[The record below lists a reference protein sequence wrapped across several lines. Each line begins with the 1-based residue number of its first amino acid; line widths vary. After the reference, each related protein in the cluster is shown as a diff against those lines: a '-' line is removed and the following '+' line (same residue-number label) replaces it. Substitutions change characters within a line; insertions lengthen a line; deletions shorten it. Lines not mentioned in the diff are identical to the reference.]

1 MSDPTTNASPASAG
15 ASPAAGESRTIAA
28 QGLANRI
35 VRGMLRTPGLDRVA
49 GRRLV
54 TLYVVGRQSGRRY
67 TVTVAYAAHEGSLLI
82 GTPARWG
89 RNLRTGEPLEV
100 RLRGRRRT
108 VDVEVLTAQAD
119 VVAAYAVMCRENR
132 TFASLND
139 VRRADDGTPVA
150 EDLVAAWARGS
161 RAYRLTPR

>member
-1 MSDPTTNASPASAG
+1 MSEPTTSDVPA
-15 ASPAAGESRTIAA
+15 AAGESRTIAA

-35 VRGMLRTPGLDRVA
+35 VRGVLRTPGLDRLA

-54 TLYVVGRQSGRRY
+54 TLYVVGRKSGTRY
-67 TVTVAYAAHEGSLLI
+67 TVPVAYVPHDGALLV
-82 GTPARWG
+82 GTSARWG

-108 VDVEVLTAQAD
+108 VDVEVLTSQPD

-139 VRRADDGTPVA
+139 VRRGEDGTPVA
-150 EDLVAAWARGS
+150 EDLDQAWARGS
-161 RAYRLTPR
+161 RAYRLVPR